1 MKVLGVDPGSVATGY
16 GLVIF
21 DNGSLHL
28 DCCGVWRPGA
38 GLCFPEKLA
47 FLLSAMGRL
56 IEESHPDVVSVETVF
71 TARNVASAVKLA
83 HARGVLLAAAGRHA
97 IPLFEYEPRLVK
109 KAIVGYGN
117 AEKPQVRA
125 MVLSLLARQRARIPL
140 DAADALAVAICHIHG
155 GAGRR

>member
-1 MKVLGVDPGSVATGY
+1 MKILGVDPGTTATGY

-21 DNGSLHL
+21 DNGALHL
-28 DCCGVWRPGA
+28 ECCGVWRPGA
-38 GLCFPEKLA
+38 GLCFPEKLD
-47 FLLSAMGRL
+47 FLLAAMGRF
-56 IEESHPDVVSVETVF
+56 IEERHPDAVSVETVF

-97 IPLFEYEPRLVK
+97 IPLFEYAPRLVK

-117 AEKPQVRA
+117 AEKAQVRS